1 MRYLKILGLAAL
13 TGGVLMALA
22 STASATTLTFP
33 TGTTYTGTVTIEE
46 EVVLKLDGAF
56 ATVECSES
64 HIEFDVE
71 QHGAGVTVAGKVKTH
86 SLGGCNFAAIVKN
99 PGTMEIHA
107 VGTGTHRT
115 GTLTSSGT
123 EVSISTSVGTCVFTT
138 NATHFGTITPTNDTG
153 GHATLDTES
162 AKLPRTGGNF
172 LCGSSATMT
181 GSHTISK
188 PEKLWIDS

>member
-1 MRYLKILGLAAL
+1 MKYLKILGLAAL
-13 TGGVLMALA
+13 AGGTLMAFVA
-22 STASATTLTFP
+22 TSSATTLTSP

-46 EVVLKLDGAF
+46 EEIAFDGAF
-56 ATVECSES
+56 TTIKCSES

-71 QHGAGVTVAGKVKTH
+71 QHGANVTVAGKVKTH
-86 SLGGCNFAAIVKN
+86 SMSGCNFAVTVKN
-99 PGTMEIHA
+99 PGIMEIHA

-123 EVSISTSVGTCVFTT
+123 EISIATSVGTCVFTT
-138 NATHFGTITPTNDTG
+138 SSTHFGTITPTNDTG

-162 AKLPRTGGNF
+162 AKLPRTGGSF